1 MLDAHIIE
9 RLKQARKRRGNER
22 TGIPL
27 HIEQR
32 PHPEERDEETPEP
45 SSNEDRGSIDFR
57 V

>member
-9 RLKQARKRRGNER
+9 RLKQARKRRGTER

-32 PHPEERDEETPEP
+32 PHPEERDEDNREP
-45 SSNEDRGSIDFR
+45 SGNEDRGSIDFR

>member
-9 RLKQARKRRGNER
+9 RLKQARKRRSPER
-22 TGIPL
+22 QGIPL

-32 PHPEERDEETPEP
+32 PHPEERDEESSEP
-45 SSNEDRGSIDFR
+45 SGNEDRGSIDFR

>member
-9 RLKQARKRRGNER
+9 RLKQARKRRGQER

-32 PHPEERDEETPEP
+32 PHPEEREKDAPE
-45 SSNEDRGSIDFR
+45 SGNTEDRGSIDFR

>member
-9 RLKQARKRRGNER
+9 RLKKARERRGNER

-32 PHPEERDEETPEP
+32 PHPEEREEELPE
-45 SSNEDRGSIDFR
+45 SNGNQDRGSIDFR